1 MMSLS
6 LDSDDMEAQEVRQMS
21 SVRTNKIH
29 YEIFI
34 GGKK

>member
-1 MMSLS
+1 MSLS

-34 GGKK
+34 GAKK